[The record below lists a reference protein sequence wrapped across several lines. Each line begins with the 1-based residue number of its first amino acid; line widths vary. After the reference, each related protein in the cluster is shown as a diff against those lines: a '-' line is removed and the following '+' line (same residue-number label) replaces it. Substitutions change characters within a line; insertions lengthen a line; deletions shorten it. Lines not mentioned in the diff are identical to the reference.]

1 MITNETIKQT
11 KITRT
16 YSMELGVFEALVE
29 AADQN
34 QTTPS
39 KMLNEVL
46 KRYLHNWIDKPKAT
60 IERSV

>member
-11 KITRT
+11 KLSRS
-16 YSMELGVFEALVE
+16 YSMELGVFEALVK

-39 KMLNEVL
+39 KLLNEIL
-46 KRYLHNWIDKPKAT
+46 KTYLHNYLDQPEAT
-60 IERSV
+60 IERSK